1 MGPSAGSARSG
12 SALQR
17 IRIAQAALTQ
27 SETADFA
34 PESPGTLEA
43 GRMTRRR
50 LLQGAGATAVTL
62 GLGNV
67 WPGRSHAEGDPGP
80 RVVVVGAGIAGLGCA
95 YRLWRRHGIRAEVY
109 EWSDRPGGRIR
120 TLRGYFDDSQLVE
133 EHAEFINPE
142 HTATLALARH
152 LHLGLDNTERYPA
165 AINGDQESFWFDG
178 RLRSQAA
185 INRDWREFGYGL
197 FRDAAANAS
206 WPTTH
211 SRSSTWAARWD
222 QMSVVDWLDHH
233 LPGGSKGDF
242 GRLCISAVLDEFG
255 GAAEHESALNLIYLL
270 GADSSTRSG
279 LQPRSS
285 PQLGGGDEKWHI
297 HGGNDQLISGILRRL
312 PRGVLHLS
320 HRLVGLRER
329 TDGRVVCSFDSGGRT
344 RDVVADQVVLATPF
358 TTLRHVDTRAIPIRA
373 LHRRAINEQPM
384 GSNAKF
390 LLQYSSRI
398 WNRHGQTGNAYS
410 DTIVQGTWDA
420 TDYQP
425 GAAGILAALPGG
437 TVGRR
442 WGSRYGLRSYRG
454 TPPDRMVADYLASF
468 EQLFPG
474 SRARYNGKAFF
485 VWSSGDPHALGA
497 YSYLAVGQYTAF
509 NGIQGQQEGRLH
521 FAGEQ
526 TSLNFQGYIEGGLRS
541 GYRCAAETAGSLER
555 RG

>member
-1 MGPSAGSARSG
+1 MGPVAGSARAG

-17 IRIAQAALTQ
+17 IRIAQEAVGR
-27 SETADFA
+27 SETADA
-34 PESPGTLEA
+34 AAMSPGALQA
-43 GRMTRRR
+43 RLMTRRR

-62 GLGNV
+62 GLGSVRLGRANAQ
-67 WPGRSHAEGDPGP
+67 GRSGA

-95 YRLWRRHGIRAEVY
+95 YRLWRRHGIRADVY

-120 TLRGYFDDSQLVE
+120 TLRGYFDADQLVE

-152 LHLGLDNTERYPA
+152 LHLGLDNTERYQPG
-165 AINGDQESFWFDG
+165 INADQESFWFNG
-178 RLRSQAA
+178 RLWSQAA
-185 INRDWREFGYGL
+185 VNRDWREFGYEL
-197 FRDAAANAS
+197 FRDAAGKAS

-211 SRSSTWAARWD
+211 IRSSTWAARWD
-222 QMSVVDWLDHH
+222 QMSVVDWLDAH

-255 GAAEHESALNLIYLL
+255 GAAEDESALNLIYLL
-270 GADSSTRSG
+270 GADSSTGSG
-279 LQPRSS
+279 LQPRSA
-285 PQLGGGDEKWHI
+285 PELGGGNEKWHI

-312 PRGVLHLS
+312 PRGVLHLG
-320 HRLVGLRER
+320 HRLVRLRER
-329 TDGRVVCSFDSGGRT
+329 TDGRVFCSFDSGGRT
-344 RDVVADQVVLATPF
+344 RDLVADQVVLATPF
-358 TTLRHVDTRAIPIRA
+358 TTLRQVDTHAIPIRP

-390 LLQYSSRI
+390 FMQYSARI
-398 WNRHGQTGNAYS
+398 WNRDHETANAYS

-437 TVGRR
+437 AVGRR

-485 VWSSGDPHALGA
+485 VWSSGDPYIRGA

-509 NGIQGQQEGRLH
+509 NGIQGKQEGRIH

-526 TSLNFQGYIEGGLRS
+526 TSLNFQGYIEGALRS
-541 GYRCAAETAGSLER
+541 GYRCAEEIAGSLKR
-555 RG
+555 RR

>member
-1 MGPSAGSARSG
+1 MGPRAGSARPG

-17 IRIAQAALTQ
+17 IRIAHQALRQ
-27 SETADFA
+27 SETTDFA
-34 PESPGTLEA
+34 PVSAGAPQA

-67 WPGRSHAEGDPGP
+67 WPGRSHAQEDPGP

-165 AINGDQESFWFDG
+165 AINADQESFWFDG

-185 INRDWREFGYGL
+185 LNRDWREFGYRL
-197 FRDAAANAS
+197 FRAAAAKAS

-211 SRSSTWAARWD
+211 RRSSTWAARWD
-222 QMSVVDWLDHH
+222 QMSVVDWLDRH
-233 LPGGSKGDF
+233 LPGGSEGDF
-242 GRLCISAVLDEFG
+242 GRLCVSAVLDEFG
-255 GAAEHESALNLIYLL
+255 GAAEDESALNLIYLL

-285 PQLGGGDEKWHI
+285 PELGGGNEKWHI
-297 HGGNDQLISGILRRL
+297 HGGNDRLTSGILRRL

-320 HRLVGLRER
+320 HQLVGLRER
-329 TDGRVVCSFDSGGRT
+329 ADRRVVCSFDSGGRT

-358 TTLRHVDTRAIPIRA
+358 TTLRHVDTRAIPIGA

-526 TSLNFQGYIEGGLRS
+526 TSLNFQGYIEGALRS